1 MKNMAVDPNFTLYFY
16 KKEESLG
23 NIATR
28 LLQVIGTILLFAN
41 SVVGKNPLLLTMGKE
56 REVSLTDEFIEELL
70 GRCRAVIG
78 CNRELFGGYIEKLTA
93 QLQFSDFKEHL
104 RSCRPIV
111 MSCMGAEGTDGI
123 LKSEEVSESEIRDIQ
138 RALMLYEYRIRLS
151 KYSAAFERYLTK
163 EQLERLGPLKSVWEI
178 ADDDLEKYASRLRR
192 CNQAIRKFRT
202 IEDLRRYQ
210 GFLLSVIE
218 SIGGPHRPT
227 ISSTDKNLFYFE
239 TASGRGWFAIQMT
252 GEAYAVHGEADF
264 VAYPEAAIKT
274 LKSQGYQF
282 GLSVRLTRSIS
293 QFEQYLAK
301 TTGGTFE
308 KEVHPDGSISFE
320 YTSNNRDMRIVLERS
335 ERAWRVREGG
345 AIEATE
351 HLESS
356 DGRLGCKV
364 F

>member
-1 MKNMAVDPNFTLYFY
+1 MKNMAVYPNFTLEFK
-16 KKEESLG
+16 KKEESLVD
-23 NIATR
+23 IAKR

-70 GRCRAVIG
+70 GRCQAVIG
-78 CNRELFGGYIEKLTA
+78 INRELFEGYIERLMA
-93 QLQFSDFKEHL
+93 QLQFSEFKEHI
-104 RSCRPIV
+104 RSCRPIA
-111 MSCMGAEGTDGI
+111 MSCMGAEGTEGI
-123 LKSEEVSESEIRDIQ
+123 LKAEEVSESEICDIQ

-151 KYSAAFERYLTK
+151 KYGAAFERYLTK
-163 EQLERLGPLKSVWEI
+163 EQLERLGPIKGVWEI

-210 GFLLSVIE
+210 GFLLSVIG
-218 SIGGPHRPT
+218 SIGGPHQPK

-239 TASGRGWFAIQMT
+239 TASGRGWFAIQMAE
-252 GEAYAVHGEADF
+252 GAYVVHGEADF
-264 VAYPEAAIKT
+264 VAYPEVAIKT

-282 GLSVRLTRSIS
+282 ELGVRLTRTIE

-301 TTGGTFE
+301 TTGGAFE

-320 YTSNNRDMRIVLERS
+320 YTSNNRHTRIVLERS
-335 ERAWRVREGG
+335 EKAWRVREGG
-345 AIEATE
+345 VIEATE
-351 HLESS
+351 HLESF
-356 DGRLGCKV
+356 DGRLGRKV